1 LLEFEPEIEKK
12 LANVSETENFNLKNR
27 YRHDKRTMQYADKK
41 RMPIHESKVADLLR
55 NSHLYR

>member
-1 LLEFEPEIEKK
+1 VEKK
-12 LANVSETENFNLKNR
+12 MAEVSETENFNLKNR

-55 NSHLYR
+55 NSHIYR